1 MARPSF
7 TINHYTINHYTIKE
21 AFLAKEVIMP
31 ALGMAQETGTL
42 LAWLKKEGEAVTK
55 GEPLMTVAT
64 DKTDVE
70 IEANASGILTNVTA
84 KIGEEVPVG
93 QVIAM
98 ILTPAEM

>member
-1 MARPSF
+1 
-7 TINHYTINHYTIKE
+7 
-21 AFLAKEVIMP
+21 MP

-42 LAWLKKEGEAVTK
+42 LAWLKKEGETVTK

-98 ILTPAEM
+98 ILTPAEMAQKAEGSGQASEGRRQKAEGGE